1 LDKRWTQVRSIPFKV
16 ANMART
22 VRDANLETRTA
33 RSRLPTRGKP
43 HYRILEPGLHLGYR
57 KLKTGPGKWIARH
70 YEGNETYKVKTIG
83 IADDFSDADG
93 VAIISFHQAQ
103 NLARAR
109 MVSFAHNAAG
119 KTGPLTVAAAMTSYL
134 EFLETNRK
142 SAPFAQYVTDAFILP
157 ELGKFEAEALSTDK
171 LRTWHAKLAKA
182 SARIRTKEGEKQ
194 RFKDDAADPERDR
207 RRKATAN
214 RILTVLKAALNRVWR
229 DGKVASDS
237 AWRRVE
243 PFESVDAAR
252 ARYLTIA
259 EARRLINASPP
270 DFRRLVQGAL
280 ETGARYG
287 ELYALTVT
295 DFNPD
300 SGTIAVRQSKSGKPR
315 HIVLTDDG
323 AEFFRSLTAGRAGS
337 EFMFVKEGGE
347 AWLRSHQAEPMR
359 KATKNAKITPPINF
373 HGLRHTWAS
382 HAVMNGVPMLVVA
395 KNLGH
400 SDTRMVEKHYGHLA
414 PSFVAD
420 AIRKGAPRFGVEI
433 GNSVIALIDGVR

>member
-1 LDKRWTQVRSIPFKV
+1 
-16 ANMART
+16 MART

-57 KLKTGPGKWIARH
+57 KLKTGPGKWVVRH
-70 YEGNETYKVKTIG
+70 YKGNEEYEIKNIG
-83 IADDFSDADG
+83 VADDFSDADG
-93 VAIISFHQAQ
+93 IAIISFHQAQ
-103 NLARAR
+103 AEARRR
-109 MVSFAHNAAG
+109 MVGLAHTAAG
-119 KTGPLTVAAAMTSYL
+119 VTGPLTVAQAMANYL

-142 SAPFAQYVTDAFILP
+142 SAPFATYVTDAFILP
-157 ELGKFEAEALSTDK
+157 ELGEIEAEALSTDK
-171 LRTWHAKLAKA
+171 LRTWHAKLAKT
-182 SARIRTKEGEKQ
+182 SARIRTKDGEKQ
-194 RFKDDAADPERDR
+194 RFKDDGDDPERDR

-214 RILTVLKAALNRVWR
+214 RILTVLKAALNRAWR

-252 ARYLTIA
+252 VRYLTIA
-259 EARRLINASPP
+259 EAQRLINASPA

-287 ELYALTVT
+287 ELCALTAS

-323 AEFFRSLTAGRAGS
+323 SEFFRGLTAGRPGN

-347 AWLRSHQAEPMR
+347 AWLRSHQAEPM
-359 KATKNAKITPPINF
+359 KQANKNAKITPPINF

-420 AIRKGAPRFGVEI
+420 AIRAGAPRFGTNNAESSKIVVL
-433 GNSVIALIDGVR
+433 GAT